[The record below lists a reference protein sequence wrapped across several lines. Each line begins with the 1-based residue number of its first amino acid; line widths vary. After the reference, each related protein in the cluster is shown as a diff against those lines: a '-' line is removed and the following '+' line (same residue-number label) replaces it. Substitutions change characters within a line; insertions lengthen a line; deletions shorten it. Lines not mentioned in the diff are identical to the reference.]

1 MATINVNRVNKGN
14 RPAILAYIAKRF
26 DSIVAS
32 AQTKVNE
39 CGQVSIIDIW
49 NVQFEIQKKFN
60 ISDGQSQKLT
70 SELITRKG
78 E

>member
-1 MATINVNRVNKGN
+1 MIDQKLVKKVNRVNKGN
-14 RPAILAYIAKRF
+14 RQEILAYITERF
-26 DSIVAS
+26 DSIS
-32 AQTKVNE
+32 DPKS
-39 CGQVSIIDIW
+39 GQVSIIDIW

-70 SELITRKG
+70 WELITRKG

>member
-1 MATINVNRVNKGN
+1 MATIKVNRVNKGN
-14 RPAILAYIAKRF
+14 RPEILAYIAKRF
-26 DSIVAS
+26 DSLA
-32 AQTKVNE
+32 K

-78 E
+78 VLA